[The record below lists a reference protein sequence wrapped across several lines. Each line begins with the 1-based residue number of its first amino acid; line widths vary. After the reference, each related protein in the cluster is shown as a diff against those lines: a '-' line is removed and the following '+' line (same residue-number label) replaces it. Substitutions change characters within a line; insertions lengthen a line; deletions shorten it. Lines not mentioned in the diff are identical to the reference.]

1 MKLYIKSSLSE
12 AEEQAMIE
20 EEMAAIER
28 GNFDSVRN
36 KNIYKAYEALRST
49 DSKTS
54 NMFLVDVENK
64 PTVKDSNGY
73 IHQYDRASYS
83 RWPVASIEEAQ
94 DAIRFFIKNKNLGG
108 SEFTGGNV
116 YDASGNLV
124 AKISYNGRIEY
135 LKEPTEYLE
144 HTEESLDT
152 LADMF
157 KDYLLSNDAVED
169 CGIDIIPE
177 DGLFCITIVLKNG
190 KMIDDWDEDL
200 FELPVDTKEAFNYL
214 VNKFNSMI

>member
-1 MKLYIKSSLSE
+1 MKLYIKSALSE

-36 KNIYKAYEALRST
+36 KNIYKAYEAQRSS
-49 DSKTS
+49 DSETS
-54 NMFLVDVENK
+54 DMFLVDVEEK

-94 DAIRFFIKNKNLGG
+94 DAIRFFIKNKNLSG

-124 AKISYNGRIEY
+124 AKISYNGRIDY
-135 LKEPTEYLE
+135 LKEHINEIE
-144 HTEESLDT
+144 
-152 LADMF
+152 
-157 KDYLLSNDAVED
+157 
-169 CGIDIIPE
+169 
-177 DGLFCITIVLKNG
+177 
-190 KMIDDWDEDL
+190 
-200 FELPVDTKEAFNYL
+200 KEMRKIEKENM
-214 VNKFNSMI
+214 NKRNKY